1 MTGGFLQT
9 ETALQSTR
17 DPISQGIVAA
27 IIICVFVLLAREAA
41 HRVLIAM
48 TAVAVLWAITYLT
61 PFHLMTFDGMAQ
73 ALDFNV
79 LVLLAAMMAVVGVLK
94 TTEVFESAVAR
105 IMERA
110 GSRPLAIVA
119 LVGWFTAIA
128 SAFLDNVTTVI
139 VITPMVMSMARR
151 MGIRPAALLLPMVMA
166 SNIGGTAT
174 LIGDP
179 PNIMIGSGAHL
190 SFLDFLEDLTLPCA
204 LMILWLEFYA
214 RRYYAKDYADARP
227 VESADG
233 ADGIPQ
239 LTNVALARWMFVI
252 CAFILVGFLTH
263 HLTGM
268 PPAVPALI
276 GAAAALVVQDVLY
289 VRAFRPTA
297 HERIHGILHIT
308 DKEIEWPT
316 LAFFAFLFIAVGAAV
331 QTGLIETVA
340 NTLDRTIEGGRA
352 LFGLSPNGTLLFAA
366 LVICWV
372 SGFMSSLV
380 DNIPFVAVSIPIIA
394 RLAPALQGDSSVLWW
409 ALSLGACLGGNGTI
423 IGASANVT
431 AVGLAERDGT
441 RISFGEFARFG
452 APVAI
457 GTLVISSAY
466 LALHVYLG
474 QTGSLLAMAILFAI
488 FALARLAQRAAPTQP
503 VTPRER

>member
-1 MTGGFLQT
+1 MIGGYLQT
-9 ETALQSTR
+9 EAVLQSTR
-17 DPISQGIVAA
+17 DPISQGIVSA

-48 TAVAVLWAITYLT
+48 SAVAVMWAITYLT
-61 PFHLMTFDGMAQ
+61 PFHLITFEGMAE

-94 TTEVFESAVAR
+94 TTEVFESAVTR

-110 GSRPLAIVA
+110 GTRPLAIVA

-139 VITPMVMSMARR
+139 VVTPMVMSMARL

-190 SFLDFLEDLTLPCA
+190 SFLDFLMDLTLPCA
-204 LMILWLEFYA
+204 LMILWLEFYS
-214 RRYYAKDYADARP
+214 RRYYAKDYADSRA
-227 VESADG
+227 VDATEGSE
-233 ADGIPQ
+233 GIPQ
-239 LTNVALARWMFVI
+239 FTSIALRRWMFVI

-276 GAAAALVVQDVLY
+276 GAAAALVVQDILY
-289 VRAFRPTA
+289 IRTFRPTA

-308 DKEIEWPT
+308 EKEIEWPT

-340 NTLDRTIEGGRA
+340 NTLDRAIEGGRV
-352 LFGLSPNGTLLFAA
+352 LLGLSPNGTLLFAA

-372 SGFMSSLV
+372 SGFMSALI

-409 ALSLGACLGGNGTI
+409 ALSLGACLGGNATI

-441 RISFGEFARFG
+441 RIAFGEFSRFG

-474 QTGSLLAMAILFAI
+474 QSGSFLAMAILFAL
-488 FALARLAQRAAPTQP
+488 FASIRWAQRSVPAQP
-503 VTPRER
+503 LTGREG

>member
-1 MTGGFLQT
+1 
-9 ETALQSTR
+9 
-17 DPISQGIVAA
+17 
-27 IIICVFVLLAREAA
+27 
-41 HRVLIAM
+41 
-48 TAVAVLWAITYLT
+48 
-61 PFHLMTFDGMAQ
+61 
-73 ALDFNV
+73 
-79 LVLLAAMMAVVGVLK
+79 
-94 TTEVFESAVAR
+94 
-105 IMERA
+105 
-110 GSRPLAIVA
+110 
-119 LVGWFTAIA
+119 
-128 SAFLDNVTTVI
+128 
-139 VITPMVMSMARR
+139 MVMSMARR

-190 SFLDFLEDLTLPCA
+190 SFLDFLEDVTLPCA

-503 VTPRER
+503 VTPRES